1 MDAIKRDLD
10 GLRFHLFPRPGA
22 WLGIFIYDR
31 PASYISFLSFSLQIR
46 RLFPPF
52 TLFLCVVVVVAV
64 VVGCGPHPAVNYH
77 LTGELP
83 L

>member
-1 MDAIKRDLD
+1 MD
-10 GLRFHLFPRPGA
+10 
-22 WLGIFIYDR
+22 YD
-31 PASYISFLSFSLQIR
+31 SISFLAPVLGLASLYTTDQHLIYPFSLS
-46 RLFPPF
+46 LYKFVVFSPPF
-52 TLFLCVVVVVAV
+52 TLFLCVVVVA